1 MNMGVLRLSKQTC
14 DEIIGKEWDCQYA
27 YYDEDYN
34 KTEKY
39 FEDNFGNDEEKII
52 RDCIEECDI
61 TELCYRTYLTEDDIN
76 RWANA
81 KEYKIELDCETD
93 EYVVNFY
100 ELCKWELEYILSE
113 LMNSDN
119 DMLNEISEWCHCDEP
134 QYSDDYFSLE
144 NIKENE
150 LIHSLHYFTTF
161 DVVSATTSEQFR
173 EEVIKL
179 YDLSIGLSND
189 IVSFCEEINKGL
201 EYYVCELEI
210 CTDENKNNY
219 YFHKEV
225 GIHIQLRA
233 EFDW

>member
-1 MNMGVLRLSKQTC
+1 MGILRLTKETC
-14 DEIIGKEWDCQYA
+14 EEIIGKEWDCQYA
-27 YYDEDYN
+27 YYDEDYD

-52 RDCIEECDI
+52 RECIEEYDI
-61 TELCYRTYLTEDDIN
+61 NELYYRTGLTEDDIKW
-76 RWANA
+76 WADA
-81 KEYKIELDCETD
+81 KEYEIELYSEIDK
-93 EYVVNFY
+93 YVVNFY

-119 DMLNEISEWCHCDEP
+119 AMLNEISEWCHCDEP

-144 NIKENE
+144 DIKDNE

-161 DVVSATTSEQFR
+161 DVVSATNSEQYR

-225 GIHIQLRA
+225 GIHIRLL
-233 EFDW
+233 EWFDW